1 MTFQIKHFNN
11 KFVLTVVDDL
21 NTSRVYYFKTMNE
34 CSDVISSY
42 INLSVDIENYFRK
55 RRKIDFYDIDFLK
68 TFIKYK
74 YCDLGILFD
83 VNCIDEIN
91 YIKHYYFDYSIY
103 FIQTVSKPTG
113 LGIEFN
119 LMEDK
124 ICKRN

>member
-34 CSDVISSY
+34 CSNVISSY

-83 VNCIDEIN
+83 EIN
-91 YIKHYYFDYSIY
+91 YIKRYYFNYSIY

-119 LMEDK
+119 LSNTK
-124 ICKRN
+124 F